1 MQVEDGHVDVVE
13 QLAVVVDRL
22 ARREE
27 DDDLLA
33 LVLLE
38 EGEEE
43 EEAPVRLA
51 DDVALLERRD
61 GRGRRVGD
69 DVDEERA
76 GPERDAGEVGNLG
89 RLRGREEHRLP
100 VLLWEEGNDLLHLLL
115 ETNLEDAVSLIN
127 DERLD
132 ILKDEALRVLSKQQ
146 GRVRRERSV
155 SDQIAAAG

>member
-51 DDVALLERRD
+51 DDVALLER
-61 GRGRRVGD
+61 
-69 DVDEERA
+69 
-76 GPERDAGEVGNLG
+76 
-89 RLRGREEHRLP
+89 
-100 VLLWEEGNDLLHLLL
+100 
-115 ETNLEDAVSLIN
+115 
-127 DERLD
+127 
-132 ILKDEALRVLSKQQ
+132 
-146 GRVRRERSV
+146 
-155 SDQIAAAG
+155 